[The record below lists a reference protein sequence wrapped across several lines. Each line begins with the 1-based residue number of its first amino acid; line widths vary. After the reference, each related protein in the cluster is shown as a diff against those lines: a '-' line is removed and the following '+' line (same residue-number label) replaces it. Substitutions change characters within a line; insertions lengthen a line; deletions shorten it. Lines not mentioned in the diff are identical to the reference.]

1 MITNLKFMTKWA
13 GGDHSDHGDAHGD
26 DDGDDDDDHG
36 DDDGSGL
43 WQSVQVVTG
52 RRPLVASDWWKS

>member
-1 MITNLKFMTKWA
+1 MKNFNCVNKIKGNFINCVAMITNLKFMTKWA

-43 WQSVQVVTG
+43 
-52 RRPLVASDWWKS
+52 